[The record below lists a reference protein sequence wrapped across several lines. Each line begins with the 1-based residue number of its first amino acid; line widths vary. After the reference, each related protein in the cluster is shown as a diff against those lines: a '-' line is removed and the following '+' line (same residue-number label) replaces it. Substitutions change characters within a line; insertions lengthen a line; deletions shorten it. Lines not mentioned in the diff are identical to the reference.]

1 MQELYIGLDSNL
13 FSHHSGG
20 ECDERDTPAESV
32 ELTKT
37 GEGLALG
44 LGHISMNFASAVSRA
59 ASATLLLALSTVVA
73 PAAERPGKPACTVSA
88 EALTAGHWFVRTAAR
103 LEQAKPVT
111 IVAIGSSSTFGVGAS
126 SSAAAYPARLE
137 ALLKE
142 RFPDATIKVLNR
154 GINGEDAPEMLAR
167 FDRDVIEQKPDLVL
181 WQVGTNAVL
190 HNPGMGGQASL
201 LRQGIE
207 RLKATGADVVLVDP
221 QYAPAVIARPL
232 ARRMVE
238 LIRAEARDERAGLF
252 RRFALMRSWYE
263 TRHLSFADFVSP
275 DGLHMNDWGY
285 DCIARQL
292 AGAIDAA
299 VAKPATTT
307 AAIAAH

>member
-1 MQELYIGLDSNL
+1 
-13 FSHHSGG
+13 
-20 ECDERDTPAESV
+20 
-32 ELTKT
+32 
-37 GEGLALG
+37 
-44 LGHISMNFASAVSRA
+44 MNFASAVSRA
-59 ASATLLLALSTVVA
+59 ASATLLLALSTVIA
-73 PAAERPGKPACTVSA
+73 PAAERPGKPACAVSTA
-88 EALTAGHWFVRTAAR
+88 ALTAGHWFARTAAR
-103 LEQAKPVT
+103 LDQARPVT

-142 RFPDATIKVLNR
+142 RFPDASIKVLNR

-167 FDRDVIEQKPDLVL
+167 FNRDVIEQKPDLVL
-181 WQVGTNAVL
+181 WQVGTNTVL
-190 HNPGMGGQASL
+190 HNPGIAGQASL
-201 LRQGIE
+201 IRQGIE
-207 RLKATGADVVLVDP
+207 RAKATGADVVLIDP

-238 LIRAEARDERAGLF
+238 LIRAEARGEGAGLF
-252 RRFALMRSWYE
+252 RRFALMRGWYE
-263 TRHLSFADFVSP
+263 ARHLSFADFVSP

-307 AAIAAH
+307 AAIAVH

>member
-1 MQELYIGLDSNL
+1 
-13 FSHHSGG
+13 
-20 ECDERDTPAESV
+20 
-32 ELTKT
+32 
-37 GEGLALG
+37 
-44 LGHISMNFASAVSRA
+44 MNFVSAVSRT
-59 ASATLLLALSTVVA
+59 ASATLLLALSTVIA

-88 EALTAGHWFVRTAAR
+88 AALSAGHWFARTAAR

-142 RFPDATIKVLNR
+142 RFPDASIKVLNR

-167 FDRDVIEQKPDLVL
+167 FSRDVIEQKPDLIL

-190 HNPGMGGQASL
+190 HNPGIAGQASL
-201 LRQGIE
+201 IRQGIE
-207 RLKATGADVVLVDP
+207 RLKATGADVVLIDP
-221 QYAPAVIARPL
+221 QYAPAVIARPH

-238 LIRAEARDERAGLF
+238 LIRAEARDEGAGLL

-263 TRHLSFADFVSP
+263 VRHMAFADFVSP
-275 DGLHMNDWGY
+275 DGLHLNDWSY
-285 DCIARQL
+285 DCMARQL

-307 AAIAAH
+307 AAIAVH